1 MGVAGAAISTL
12 VSRVFCMVVIFI
24 ALSKPKID
32 IVVSEYHKIR
42 PDYKLIGSILAI
54 GVPSGIEN
62 SMFQFGKL
70 AIQSTVSTMGTAA
83 IAAQAMTNILENV
96 NGVFGIGVCKYPA
109 FINKVILLCR
119 VPPFH
124 PVPASGVILR
134 ELHQTQVGKIVRVHI
149 NKAYSQI
156 SASFSG
162 HRTGIL
168 QGCRS

>member
-1 MGVAGAAISTL
+1 MRAQKDSKSPMIISIISNFLNIGGNAVLIFGLGMGVAGAAISTL

-70 AIQSTVSTMGTAA
+70 AIQSTV
-83 IAAQAMTNILENV
+83 
-96 NGVFGIGVCKYPA
+96 
-109 FINKVILLCR
+109 
-119 VPPFH
+119 
-124 PVPASGVILR
+124 
-134 ELHQTQVGKIVRVHI
+134 
-149 NKAYSQI
+149 
-156 SASFSG
+156 
-162 HRTGIL
+162 
-168 QGCRS
+168 